1 MDILRYRESKFTY
14 SDHWSKG
21 SEVTFAKSVRKL
33 SQSIGASGA
42 AVALILAGT
51 SPGAPAVHS
60 ALRTAYTAEVRLTG
74 TTIGVGGSF
83 EGFGLTI
90 PAYFYGKIVPEG
102 DTYHSVPYPGSINLN
117 YPILSDLPGLSDLP
131 YWPQS
136 MTKSTDKGAS
146 FVLTDLKKVPAGEKV
161 TLAGLSQGAQVLEVV
176 RAAMAN
182 DPAYVANAQNYNF
195 TLLGNPSR
203 PVGGMLTRL
212 GFLSQVP
219 VLNDLFPFGRPG
231 PVDSPFKTVDYQ
243 NQYDGF
249 ADFPAYFNP
258 LAITNSLVG
267 IAFEHI
273 FPGYALDNPNNPN
286 AVSTTVGNTT
296 YVTIP
301 QLLPILYPFHV
312 AAATIGAQ
320 RFVDFLD
327 PVLRVFVEAGY
338 DRTADPSKVQ
348 QLSLFTP
355 ISKIVQA
362 IGQLP
367 AAIAESMAILGGK
380 PYNPTVPAPIVPGQ
394 AVDPTA
400 TTTGTAEAVGAET
413 TTALSPTGVTGLAT
427 PVKAGPT
434 GLIGLQS
441 VPVIGPIIKAIT
453 ATLPKALGNL
463 LATIA
468 SNPNTVL
475 GRIVTAL
482 AGTPNNAP
490 PATVTAQ
497 SPEKP
502 AADTNP
508 HTVAAVPASREV
520 DSAKATPA
528 QLTAK
533 SAPHS
538 ATAAPET
545 NSSAAHTPPPAAA
558 TGTGAQVH
566 ETVAT
571 QTPQAEE
578 SKATAATAPENQ
590 EPAGKAATPPTSSPE
605 ATATSPKSTTLTS
618 PKNGTAKPIAHEGVS
633 SSAVSAPDVTATS
646 PKSTTLTSPK
656 NGAATAEATSG
667 RKEAATS
674 TSGSGRPEHASAA
687 SDNSPQAKSASPV
700 TDKSNGSAQPSSSGP
715 DSEHQ
720 SSTAGA
726 GGPSSHSTGSHAGS
740 APKAS
745 KAAA

>member
-413 TTALSPTGVTGLAT
+413 TTTLSPTGVTGLAA
-427 PVKAGPT
+427 PAKAGPT

-490 PATVTAQ
+490 PATATAQ

-502 AADTNP
+502 AAETIP
-508 HTVAAVPASREV
+508 HTVAAVPASREM
-520 DSAKATPA
+520 DSAKTTPA

-538 ATAAPET
+538 ATAAPGT
-545 NSSAAHTPPPAAA
+545 NSSAAHTPPAAA

-618 PKNGTAKPIAHEGVS
+618 PKKGTAKPIAHEGVS

-656 NGAATAEATSG
+656 NGAATAETTSG

-674 TSGSGRPEHASAA
+674 TSDSGRPEHASAA

-740 APKAS
+740 APKAA